1 LLERYN
7 NKRTELYVTVVR
19 NYVVAATI
27 TSALFAFWIINST
40 SNCWQTHLGEQIYRL
55 IILDFIASLF
65 GTCLHFTRS
74 MLHKEFLKVGRLEF
88 DIAHNT
94 LNLIYN
100 QTLFWM
106 GFYFSPLISVMIV
119 IKLIFTFY
127 MKRYELKRYYQRP
140 LQPWRAAQTQTLFLA
155 LTFLSIIIM
164 LFTIGYV
171 ITNVKSDECGPFRNH
186 LHTWDF
192 IVDGMLSLKRDS
204 LFWSIVSKLAR
215 PVTGAAI
222 LIGMW

>member
-1 LLERYN
+1 M
-7 NKRTELYVTVVR
+7 
-19 NYVVAATI
+19 
-27 TSALFAFWIINST
+27 SH
-40 SNCWQTHLGEQIYRL
+40 CWQTHLGEEIYRL

-65 GTCLHFTRS
+65 GAFLHFTRS
-74 MLHKEFLKVGRLEF
+74 VLYKRYSTKVGKLEF
-88 DIAHNT
+88 DIARST

-100 QTLFWM
+100 QILFWM
-106 GFYFSPLISVMIV
+106 GFYFSPLISVMIM

-127 MKRYELKRYYQRP
+127 MKRYELKRYYQRSS
-140 LQPWRAAQTQTLFLA
+140 QPWRAAQTQTLFLV
-155 LTFLSIIIM
+155 LTFLSIIVI

-204 LFWSIVSKLAR
+204 TFWRVISELAS
-215 PVTGAAI
+215 PVTGAVI
-222 LIGMW
+222 LIGMR